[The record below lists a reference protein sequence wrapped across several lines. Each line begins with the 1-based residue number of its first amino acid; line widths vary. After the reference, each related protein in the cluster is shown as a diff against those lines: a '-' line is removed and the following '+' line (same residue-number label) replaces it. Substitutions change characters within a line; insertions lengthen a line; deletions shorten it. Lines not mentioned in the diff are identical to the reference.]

1 MVKAIRWVVLALAL
15 SCSLAFPQQSESFF
29 DMWAE
34 ETQWEGHTDWAKD
47 RLVACQESDPTNTQN
62 PCHQLVAQ
70 ALERVYSVTDFKSGS
85 EYLRPSQIA
94 ELLPES
100 ADWVEIGPGND
111 QQTLATAQERANEGM
126 AVIAVSPLHVAAL
139 ILPGQLIP
147 SGSWELEVPNSASF
161 FPRSPQRSYLGRG
174 LSYAW
179 RKMDSV
185 DVKLYSRA
193 R

>member
-1 MVKAIRWVVLALAL
+1 MVKAIRWVVLALFL
-15 SCSLAFPQQSESFF
+15 SCSLAFPQRSESFF

-34 ETQWEGHTDWAKD
+34 ETQWAGHTDWVKD
-47 RLVACQESDPTNTQN
+47 RLVACQESDPASTQN
-62 PCHQLVAQ
+62 PCHQFVAQ
-70 ALERVYSVTDFKSGS
+70 ALEQIYSVTDFKNGG

-94 ELLPES
+94 ELVSES
-100 ADWVEIGPGND
+100 ADWIEIGPANN
-111 QQTLATAQERANEGM
+111 QQTLSTAQERANEGI
-126 AVIAVSPLHVAAL
+126 AVIAVSPVNAAL

-161 FPRSPQRSYLGRG
+161 FPWSPRGSYVGRG

-179 RKMDSV
+179 QKTDSV
-185 DVKLYSRA
+185 DVKLYNWA